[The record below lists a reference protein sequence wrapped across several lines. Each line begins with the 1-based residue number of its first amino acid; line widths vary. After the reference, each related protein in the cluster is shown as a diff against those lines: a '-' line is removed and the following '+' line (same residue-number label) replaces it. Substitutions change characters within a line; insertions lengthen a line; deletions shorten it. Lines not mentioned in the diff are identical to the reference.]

1 MKSRL
6 ATASLLLML
15 LVTACKAADPPVQP
29 AACEAPRRPA
39 GLVLGGTGAGLAM
52 LNRLADAARAEQPGA
67 AISVLPS
74 LGTAG
79 GLRAL
84 REGQLD
90 LAIISRDLNAEERAA
105 GLIATQFARAPIAF
119 ATRRPA
125 RARSLTTQRL
135 TGWYSE
141 PGARWPDRSRVTMLF
156 RESGDGGLKVIKA
169 ADAALGEALDHDP
182 RLSGQGVLLQTDQQM
197 RDALLDIPGAL
208 GWIDLG
214 TILLEDLP
222 LQPLVIDGVAP
233 TPENLA
239 TNRYP
244 FAISLWLVR
253 RADAPPAVE
262 RLITFASS
270 PAMRAVWASH
280 GYVLAA
286 GGS

>member
-1 MKSRL
+1 
-6 ATASLLLML
+6 
-15 LVTACKAADPPVQP
+15 
-29 AACEAPRRPA
+29 
-39 GLVLGGTGAGLAM
+39 
-52 LNRLADAARAEQPGA
+52 
-67 AISVLPS
+67 
-74 LGTAG
+74 
-79 GLRAL
+79 
-84 REGQLD
+84 
-90 LAIISRDLNAEERAA
+90 
-105 GLIATQFARAPIAF
+105 
-119 ATRRPA
+119 
-125 RARSLTTQRL
+125 
-135 TGWYSE
+135 
-141 PGARWPDRSRVTMLF
+141 
-156 RESGDGGLKVIKA
+156 
-169 ADAALGEALDHDP
+169 
-182 RLSGQGVLLQTDQQM
+182 M
-197 RDALLDIPGAL
+197 RDALLDSPGAL